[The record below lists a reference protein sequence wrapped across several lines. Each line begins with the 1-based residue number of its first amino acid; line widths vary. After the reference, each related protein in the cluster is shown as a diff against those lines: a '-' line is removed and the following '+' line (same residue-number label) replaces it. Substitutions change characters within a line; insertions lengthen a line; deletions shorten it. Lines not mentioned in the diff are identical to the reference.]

1 MAPNSKI
8 FSLEGKGLK
17 LDTKEDIEV
26 HIKALR
32 EMQDVEEV
40 RLLGNT
46 LGVEACKVLG
56 EVLETKKTLQVG
68 FHVYNESVN
77 SRTCADRLFARSQTW
92 RIYLQGDY
100 LMKFPK
106 HCHTSSRLYS
116 LYQICTQSTLTTTPL
131 VSTHKLP
138 SLLSC
143 PRTCPFN
150 TSS

>member
-17 LDTKEDIEV
+17 LDTKEDVEK

-46 LGVEACKVLG
+46 LGVEACKILG

-77 SRTCADRLFARSQTW
+77 SRTCADRLFARSQT
-92 RIYLQGDY
+92 
-100 LMKFPK
+100 
-106 HCHTSSRLYS
+106 
-116 LYQICTQSTLTTTPL
+116 
-131 VSTHKLP
+131 
-138 SLLSC
+138 
-143 PRTCPFN
+143 
-150 TSS
+150 